1 MHHHASAPYVLQ
13 GHRGKKKSRRAQS
26 QYIIDAQSY
35 KEAAVVLFC

>member
-1 MHHHASAPYVLQ
+1 MLLHHMYYEDAA
-13 GHRGKKKSRRAQS
+13 GKKSRRAQS